1 MLPGNST
8 AENSFFSYGPS
19 SKTFLPRDPT
29 IHRAI
34 TASRLINRKL
44 RWMTIGGQYDWS
56 SKAYPGG
63 ASPAFPT
70 DTGTLLARLFPK
82 MKAEAAIVNIYSPG
96 DTLSLHRDVSEQS
109 GNDLISLSLG
119 CDSIFVAGA
128 NDVDCDNVNTLP
140 VGASRGADRCIVI
153 RLRSGDALCMAGES
167 RYVWHGVPKIVAG
180 TCPQWMRDWP
190 AGPSQRFEAWRG
202 WMATKRINL
211 NVRQMF
217 D

>member
-1 MLPGNST
+1 MLPGYGT
-8 AENSFFSYGPS
+8 AEGSFFSYGPS

-34 TASRLINRKL
+34 TASKLINRKL
-44 RWMTIGGQYDWS
+44 RWMTIGGQYDWT

-63 ASPAFPT
+63 VSPAFPR
-70 DTGTLLARLFPK
+70 DIGTLLARLFPK

-96 DTLSLHRDVSEQS
+96 DTLSLHRDVSEHS

-119 CDSIFVAGA
+119 CDAIFVVGA
-128 NDVDCDNVNTLP
+128 TLP
-140 VGASRGADRCIVI
+140 AETSRGADRCAVI
-153 RLRSGDALCMAGES
+153 RLRSGDALCMSGES
-167 RYVWHGVPKIVAG
+167 RFAWHGVPKIVAG
-180 TCPQWMRDWP
+180 TCPPWMRDWP
-190 AGPSQRFEAWRG
+190 AESNQRFEAWRG